1 MNQSCFYPVSKKL
14 GLAAN
19 ISAGILNE
27 FQVGTDDDTSGTPG
41 LCGDPFLMEE
51 WIDGGT
57 NYKDMACEPQV
68 PLPSHY
74 LLEYIIMQQNACI
87 QLSLLP
93 LLLIS

>member
-1 MNQSCFYPVSKKL
+1 MNQSCFYPVSRKL
-14 GLAAN
+14 GLAAD

-27 FQVGTDDDTSGTPG
+27 FQVGTDDDTSSTPG

-68 PLPSHY
+68 PLPHTVSWNT
-74 LLEYIIMQQNACI
+74 LLCNKMHAYSFRSCRYC
-87 QLSLLP
+87 
-93 LLLIS
+93 